1 VTPPPSSKSNQFS
14 ALLAFR
20 EVHEL
25 TTPDLVGAIKHLYPS
40 TRLTG
45 WGGGQPS
52 EGANGILLS
61 VNSLDMAVT
70 NQKIPAP
77 LQAFDGGNQPDF
89 CWQNAKTDIEE
100 HKSHMF
106 VIEAA
111 AGESS
116 RGVERASA
124 VTVVVDAISYL
135 FQPMGVMWV
144 SAKNLVRSDHLAKLM
159 KDYRTG
165 KSIPAGL
172 WVRLL
177 IATLPPTSATAAPE
191 IVAGTFGLQFFGSP
205 SVELHS
211 ARLTIAECLSAAL
224 SYAEGRLTAGKPE
237 WTEVTTMIEDLA
249 TFKIERLDN
258 GLFGIGPVAKLTDL
272 TPT

>member
-1 VTPPPSSKSNQFS
+1 
-14 ALLAFR
+14 
-20 EVHEL
+20 VHEL

-144 SAKNLVRSDHLAKLM
+144 SAKNLAGNRRGNVRTAVFRIAKRRASLGAIDDCRM
-159 KDYRTG
+159 PVSR
-165 KSIPAGL
+165 A
-172 WVRLL
+172 LL
-177 IATLPPTSATAAPE
+177 CR
-191 IVAGTFGLQFFGSP
+191 G
-205 SVELHS
+205 
-211 ARLTIAECLSAAL
+211 
-224 SYAEGRLTAGKPE
+224 
-237 WTEVTTMIEDLA
+237 
-249 TFKIERLDN
+249 
-258 GLFGIGPVAKLTDL
+258 
-272 TPT
+272 